1 MSKSENNVIT
11 RGATGT
17 FGKQVVFSQRFG
29 ETIMS
34 IPPGKRNYPP
44 TANQQETRD
53 RFKMANDY
61 AKAVHTDE
69 VLNAVY
75 KAAARPG
82 LSAYNIAM
90 SDAFK
95 IPQIKGINSSMYTGN
110 PGDIIS
116 IHAIDN
122 FKVQSVD
129 VTILNQDNEVL
140 EKGKAI
146 KDPDNDYWTYTTVAA
161 EKGSRLVVQVTDL
174 PGNEAMQD
182 LFL

>member
-1 MSKSENNVIT
+1 MSKSKNNVIT

-34 IPPGKRNYPP
+34 ISPGKRDYPP
-44 TANQQETRD
+44 TKNQQQTRD
-53 RFKMANDY
+53 RFKRANDY
-61 AKAVHTDE
+61 AKAMHANE
-69 VLNAVY
+69 ALNAVY

-95 IPQIKGINSSMYTGN
+95 IPQIKGINSNMYTGN

-116 IHAIDN
+116 IHAVDN
-122 FKVQSVD
+122 FKVQSVS
-129 VTILNQDNEVL
+129 VTILNGKNEML

-146 KDPDNDYWTYTTVAA
+146 KDPDSDYWAYTTVAA
-161 EKGSRLVVQVTDL
+161 LKGSRLIVYASDL
-174 PGNEAMQD
+174 PGNTAMMD
-182 LFL
+182 LPL